1 MITSLKWGKLSKC
14 IENGCSVITHD
25 TASFHE
31 IYTVYNR
38 EYPWTPSCQEVEKY
52 AWVETEIET
61 GEYETVTEMVQ
72 VPDYSQLDALMRKY
86 ERLLG
91 EENVN
96 TSNGVNGEI
105 EDFEIPEITY
115 KEQIIKRKG
124 KEKIGTILHA
134 TTDLLWEAE
143 YDATKN
149 ETVYQRVPCAKIIE
163 TMHLRQQN
171 EDGIYY
177 DQNGKL
183 AAFDTKRT
191 QNVNGVVIRKNI
203 LDEFLSKTKMK
214 LVWLVDAEKEIKRKD
229 GMCDKWSDWEAV
241 YIYEGDSVTGKIR
254 RFQNNNL

>member
-1 MITSLKWGKLSKC
+1 
-14 IENGCSVITHD
+14 
-25 TASFHE
+25 
-31 IYTVYNR
+31 
-38 EYPWTPSCQEVEKY
+38 
-52 AWVETEIET
+52 
-61 GEYETVTEMVQ
+61 
-72 VPDYSQLDALMRKY
+72 
-86 ERLLG
+86 
-91 EENVN
+91 
-96 TSNGVNGEI
+96 
-105 EDFEIPEITY
+105 
-115 KEQIIKRKG
+115 
-124 KEKIGTILHA
+124 
-134 TTDLLWEAE
+134 
-143 YDATKN
+143 
-149 ETVYQRVPCAKIIE
+149 
-163 TMHLRQQN
+163 MHLRQQN